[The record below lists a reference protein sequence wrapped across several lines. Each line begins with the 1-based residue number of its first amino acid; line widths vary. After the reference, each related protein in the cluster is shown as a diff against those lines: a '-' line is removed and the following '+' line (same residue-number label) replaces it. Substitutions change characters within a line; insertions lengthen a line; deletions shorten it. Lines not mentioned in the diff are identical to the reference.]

1 MEMSDYEKYMSMP
14 KQKGYKR
21 DGSLNLGD
29 EPLYFRNRIV
39 IGNDVFWQIKWKPS
53 KNSAVKYI
61 LYDSFES
68 EESLLRWNAEKFTEL
83 SQQIIN
89 RLSDDCSD

>member
-53 KNSAVKYI
+53 
-61 LYDSFES
+61 
-68 EESLLRWNAEKFTEL
+68 
-83 SQQIIN
+83 
-89 RLSDDCSD
+89 